1 MSANYFLPG
10 QPMDEYLADRGRYS
24 GSALKLADDRPE
36 DFRRWLKDELPDR
49 RTEGFDFGSFAHL
62 RILEPHDVRRRCVFY
77 PNQNEAHE
85 IVMAEIT
92 GPRGG
97 KKMGPKL
104 DAAGEPVLAPQDASQ
119 WGARKRMLRVSSRAK
134 DAHREFM
141 AAARGKIIVYPEDQP
156 VVNAMVRAVEQHP
169 EVAALL
175 ALDGMGAPEVTVH
188 WTCPETGEQ
197 LQARPDWMRER
208 ERLWVELK
216 TYTPKGPEDRLDTLN
231 PKFVSKAI
239 RQRWPIK
246 SALLHD
252 GCTAVTGDR
261 WRGAWIVV
269 EAVEHDPRVSVI
281 YDDSEH
287 VGSWY
292 TIGRDGL
299 RDRDGRTLQRGY
311 LELVRLAAWMRA
323 EGDYAH
329 PCTRGALPCWEL
341 PGWVLAAMEADAPKA
356 PPIKGARRVEVANG

>member
-36 DFRRWLKDELPDR
+36 DFRRWLKNELPDR

-77 PNQNEAHE
+77 PNQNEALE
-85 IVMAEIT
+85 EELEEVT

-97 KKMGPKL
+97 KKMQPTGRL
-104 DAAGEPVLAPQDASQ
+104 VPQDASPA
-119 WGARKRMLRVSSRAK
+119 GARRRMLRTSGRSK
-134 DAHREFM
+134 QAHRDLM
-141 AAARGKIIVYPEDQP
+141 SAAKGRVIVYPEDQP

-169 EVAALL
+169 EAAALL

-292 TIGRDGL
+292 TIGRDGI

-341 PGWVLAAMEADAPKA
+341 PGWVLAAMEADVPAVQL
-356 PPIKGARRVEVANG
+356 KGARVVANG